1 MKKLVLAYP
10 NQRWKKTDANTNWDL
25 SPSMLCLLAA
35 MVKDIVEVQ
44 IIDAHFYNLSIE
56 EFKKQL
62 IEGDPDYVGISVLTT
77 EYAEILDTAAAAIK
91 ETNPDIII
99 IAGGVHVTME
109 YKRVMENTDIDFA
122 VRGEGEY
129 VLRDLLQY
137 LVYNKTFP
145 ENGLVYRKNGNIIA
159 QNQAFVS
166 DLDSLPWPDYE
177 LIKFEDYIN
186 KGPRIGPHRPP
197 AYPYLMIA
205 GTRGCPF
212 GCSFCQVE
220 TISGR
225 KVRHRNP
232 EDFINEL
239 IFLKERYGI
248 KSIIFVDDNI
258 VMAKKFFV
266 RVLELFIE
274 KELNMQFIIGAFA
287 IFLLT
292 DELLELMAKAGC
304 VGVNVAIESGNDRIL
319 KEVIHKP
326 VNLEDAKKMI
336 GMIKRKGLFCLAN
349 FIIGFP
355 GETWAEIRETIHY
368 AEICGADYVKIFV
381 AVPLNGTKMRDIA
394 VELGV
399 LPDKNNINVDWRYA
413 QIVSDE
419 WTSRDVSILRV
430 YEWDRINF
438 SSPERRKRTA
448 ELWGIDE
455 LGMEKI
461 RKETRD
467 ALTFESIS
475 AQV

>member
-1 MKKLVLAYP
+1 MKKLILTYP
-10 NQRWKKTDANTNWDL
+10 NQRWKKVDANTNWDL

-35 MVKDIVEVQ
+35 MVKNIVEVQ
-44 IIDAHFYNLSIE
+44 IIDAHFYDLSIE

-62 IEGDPDYVGISVLTT
+62 AESKPDYIGLSILTT
-77 EYAEILDTAAAAIK
+77 EYAEILDIAAAAVK
-91 ETNPDIII
+91 DVDPAIII

-109 YKRVMENTDIDFA
+109 YKRVMENTDIDYA
-122 VRGEGEY
+122 IRGEGEY
-129 VLRDLLQY
+129 VLKELL
-137 LVYNKTFP
+137 LSLIHGKPFP
-145 ENGLVYRKNGNIIA
+145 ENGLVYRKDGEIIA
-159 QNQAFVS
+159 QQQAFVS
-166 DLDSLPWPDYE
+166 DLASLPWPDYD
-177 LIKFEDYIN
+177 LVQFEDYIT

-197 AYPYLMIA
+197 AYPYIMIA

-225 KVRHRNP
+225 KVRHRDP
-232 EDFINEL
+232 EDFVNEL
-239 IFLKERYGI
+239 VYLKEKYGI

-258 VMAKKFFV
+258 VMARDFFT

-274 KELNMQFIIGAFA
+274 KKLDIKFIIGAFA

-292 DELLELMAKAGC
+292 DELLELMVNAGC

-319 KEVIHKP
+319 KQVIHKP
-326 VNLEDAKKMI
+326 INLNDAKRMI
-336 GMIKRKGLFCLAN
+336 TMIKSKGLFCLAN

-355 GETWAEIRETIHY
+355 GETWSEIRETIQY
-368 AEICGADYVKIFV
+368 AETCGADYVKIFV

-394 VELGV
+394 IDMGV
-399 LPDKNNINVDWRYA
+399 LPDSSTVSVDWRYA
-413 QIVSDE
+413 QIISDE
-419 WTSRDVSILRV
+419 WTSKDISILRV

-448 ELWGIDE
+448 ELWGIHE
-455 LGMEKI
+455 LEMEKI

-467 ALTFESIS
+467 ALTFE
-475 AQV
+475 